1 MQISKYLVVR
11 KISNWNAAAR
21 ITHKKPS
28 LRADEISIALT
39 ISIPDALFQKPA
51 LKAEIK
57 IDEKIIP
64 QQISAEVIDNLKQI
78 ISDNLNLTVEIS
90 QVTQ

>member
-11 KISNWNAAAR
+11 KINNWNAAAR

-28 LRADEISIALT
+28 LRSDEIAIALT
-39 ISIPDALFQKPA
+39 VSIPDALFQRPA

-57 IDEKIIP
+57 IDEKVIP
-64 QQISAEVIDNLKQI
+64 HQISAEVIDNLQQI

-90 QVTQ
+90 RLSQ